1 MERILKPFLNKED
14 IYKIRLIKKYAR
26 IRFKRFW
33 KEWGISKDEAIE
45 FLLCFSIFAFIFALY
60 IVCTIL

>member
-1 MERILKPFLNKED
+1 MERVLKSFLSKED

-33 KEWGISKDEAIE
+33 KEWGVTKEEAIG
-45 FLLCFSIFAFIFALY
+45 LLACISIFAFIFALY
-60 IVCTIL
+60 ILCCML